1 MAHWAELDE
10 NNVVIRVTVGS
21 NDDPDE
27 GYGWLVE
34 NLGGR
39 WVQTSYNA
47 NFRKKFAGIGDIYYE
62 DGDVFIVP
70 QPYPSW
76 SLDENYD
83 WVAPVPMPADAWS
96 MDNLDG
102 VQYEWDEDSLAWVV
116 IEPPPPPPWVEVSV
130 E

>member
-27 GYGWLVE
+27 GYGWLIE

-39 WVQTSYNA
+39 WVQTSYNG
-47 NFRKKFAGIGDIYYE
+47 NFRKKFAGIGDIYHE
-62 DGDVFIVP
+62 DGDVFTSP

-83 WVAPVPMPADAWS
+83 WVAPVPKPADAWTP
-96 MDNLDG
+96 DNPDG
-102 VQYEWDEDSLAWVV
+102 THYVWVEDSLS
-116 IEPPPPPPWVEVSV
+116 WVEV
-130 E
+130 ERPTLPEPPE